1 MNSLNNDTR
10 DAAKAI
16 WDYMQLNQQ
25 LQKAD
30 VLLVLCS
37 HDTRVAEYAA
47 KLYLHGFAPYVIF
60 SGGSGVLTKDIF
72 DKPESEVFAEIAINA
87 GVPEDNVI
95 LESES
100 TNTGENI
107 LFTYRLLQEQERNFE
122 SFILIQ
128 KPYMERRTYAT
139 FAKQW
144 PRKSTEIRVSS
155 PRFEFDEY
163 LNGGVG
169 VEKIINVMVGD
180 LQRIREYPKVG
191 FQIEQEIS
199 GEVWTAYEFL
209 VKQGFT
215 DHLIKD

>member
-1 MNSLNNDTR
+1 MLDLPLNVHH
-10 DAAKAI
+10 AAKII

-30 VLLVLCS
+30 ALLVLCS

-47 KLYLHGFAPYVIF
+47 ELYLQGFAPYVIF
-60 SGGSGVLTKDIF
+60 SGGSGILTKDIF

-87 GVPEDNVI
+87 GVPEDRII
-95 LESES
+95 LESKS

-107 LFTYRLLQEQERNFE
+107 LFTHRLLQEQGRNFQ

-144 PRKSTEIRVSS
+144 PEKSTEIQVSS

-169 VEKIINVMVGD
+169 VRKIINVMVGD

-191 FQIEQEIS
+191 FQIEQEIP
-199 GEVWTAYEFL
+199 GEVWAAYEFL
-209 VKQGFT
+209 AEQGFT